1 MKECQQLQEYIE
13 CGSEAAFTEL
23 VRSHLDLVYSTA
35 RRLVQDSE
43 LAHDVCQAVF
53 LRLARKARSI
63 ERAES
68 LAGWLYRATR
78 FEAANVNRSEQRR
91 RSREFEAM
99 RRAELDNE
107 PVSAWASIFP
117 VLEDAMA
124 TLKPQDQNAVVLR
137 YFENQS
143 LAQVGQALGINEDAA
158 RKRLSRSLEQLAS
171 CFHKRGVSVSA
182 GSLASLLAANAV
194 QSAPPG
200 LAASLATT
208 AFAGAAATTTG
219 LLANLTSAIFM
230 TKTTGTILA
239 ALAIGFLA
247 TPFLLKKN
255 PAAAAVVEVNK
266 SRPAERPSA
275 PPQKGAK
282 KQTTPAVEA
291 NRGRGPSLLERVASL
306 PPLTAE
312 QIETYVV
319 ANKRNAE
326 SLLAAYRVSTNL
338 AYLTEAAQ
346 AFPGDPD
353 VQYAVVASRA
363 APDVQRQWIEAYKTS
378 SPDNALAW
386 YFSGLEH
393 YRTGDT
399 NLAIAEL
406 LMAAHKPAF
415 QADLAP
421 TLQAI
426 QEMHMSA
433 GRTAEEARILA
444 FQSSAMV
451 PHLVQMRE
459 LATAMGGSIEALR
472 RQNDASAV
480 ERIAGSGFVLGS
492 HLSAGGG
499 SQTLINQLVGIAIQ
513 KKFLDQ
519 FSGEG
524 NDPFGRP
531 ITEARSQ
538 IENHRNAL
546 RERMKST
553 TALLAGLDDREL
565 DNYMERVK
573 LYGEEA
579 ALVWMKAKH
588 E

>member
-1 MKECQQLQEYIE
+1 MKECHHLREYIE
-13 CGSEAAFTEL
+13 HGSEAAFAEL

-99 RRAELDNE
+99 RRSELE
-107 PVSAWASIFP
+107 HEVESAWASIFP

-158 RKRLSRSLEQLAS
+158 RKRLSRSLEHLAS
-171 CFHKRGVSVSA
+171 YFHKRGVGISA

-208 AFAGAAATTTG
+208 AFAGATTTTTEVI
-219 LLANLTSAIFM
+219 ANLTSAIFM

-239 ALAIGFLA
+239 VLAIGFLA

-255 PAAAAVVEVNK
+255 PAATAVVEVNK
-266 SRPAERPSA
+266 SRPAERPSP

-282 KQTTPAVEA
+282 NQTTPAVEA
-291 NRGRGPSLLERVASL
+291 SRGRGPSLLERVAGL
-306 PPLTAE
+306 PPLTAQ

-319 ANKRNAE
+319 ANKRDAE
-326 SLLAAYRVSTNL
+326 SLLAAYRVSTNV
-338 AYLTEAAQ
+338 AYLTEAAR
-346 AFPGDPD
+346 AFPEDPD

-363 APDVQRQWIEAYKTS
+363 APDVQRQWIELYKTS

-399 NLAIAEL
+399 NRAIAEL
-406 LMAAHKPAF
+406 LVAAHKPAF
-415 QADLAP
+415 RADLAP

-433 GRTAEEARILA
+433 GRAAEEARILA

-459 LATAMGGSIEALR
+459 LANAMGGSIDALR
-472 RQNDASAV
+472 RQNDASTA
-480 ERIAGSGFVLGS
+480 EQIAGSGFVLGS

-519 FSGEG
+519 FDGEG
-524 NDPFGRP
+524 SDPFGRP
-531 ITEARSQ
+531 IAEARSQ
-538 IENHRNAL
+538 IENHRNSL
-546 RERMKST
+546 RDHTKSA
-553 TALLAGLDDREL
+553 TALLAGLDDRQL

-579 ALVWMKAKH
+579 ALVWMKSKH